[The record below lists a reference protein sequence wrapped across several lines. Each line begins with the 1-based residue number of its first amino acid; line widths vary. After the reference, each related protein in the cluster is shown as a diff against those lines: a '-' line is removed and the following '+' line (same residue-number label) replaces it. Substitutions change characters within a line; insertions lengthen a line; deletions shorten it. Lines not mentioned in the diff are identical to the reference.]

1 MREAPALEPDL
12 CVLLH
17 THCKEPRCL
26 FCKKTPKDVFLMSKE
41 LIVISCVP
49 FQYVEEEAFVDAI
62 KALSS
67 VKKEHAM
74 FTDTHL

>member
-1 MREAPALEPDL
+1 MLSLLSKDTKGH
-12 CVLLH
+12 VL
-17 THCKEPRCL
+17 PR
-26 FCKKTPKDVFLMSKE
+26 SQQ
-41 LIVISCVP
+41 LIVISCVL
-49 FQYVEEEAFVDAI
+49 FQYVEEDEFVDAI